1 MALDAVGRPRWPH
14 RLRSSSWPLRVPLP
28 LPLLHRHRQHL
39 PRPIP
44 SRPACEAPGSSAP
57 VKMIRSS
64 QRRRRHKVFV
74 GMAPGVGK
82 TCRMLQEG
90 QERCASP
97 PPRSPSGC

>member
-1 MALDAVGRPRWPH
+1 
-14 RLRSSSWPLRVPLP
+14 
-28 LPLLHRHRQHL
+28 
-39 PRPIP
+39 
-44 SRPACEAPGSSAP
+44 
-57 VKMIRSS
+57 MIRSTH
-64 QRRRRHKVFV
+64 RRGRHKVFI